1 MTQVNIND
9 PHASDVVETTPAG
22 HTHTAAPADTSS
34 AVVSGINFL
43 TLLVVLAVAVV
54 VLYLVFQFLAPLT
67 R

>member
-1 MTQVNIND
+1 MTQVNVNE
-9 PHASDVVETTPAG
+9 PRGSDVVETTPAG
-22 HTHTAAPADTSS
+22 HAHTTAPADTGS
-34 AVVSGINFL
+34 AVAAGINFL

>member
-1 MTQVNIND
+1 MTQVNVNE
-9 PHASDVVETTPAG
+9 PRGTEVVETTPVG
-22 HTHTAAPADTSS
+22 HAQTTAPADTGSTV
-34 AVVSGINFL
+34 AAGINFL

>member
-1 MTQVNIND
+1 MTQVNINE
-9 PHASDVVETTPAG
+9 PRSTDVVETTPAG
-22 HTHTAAPADTSS
+22 HTHTTAPADTGS
-34 AVVSGINFL
+34 AVASGINFL